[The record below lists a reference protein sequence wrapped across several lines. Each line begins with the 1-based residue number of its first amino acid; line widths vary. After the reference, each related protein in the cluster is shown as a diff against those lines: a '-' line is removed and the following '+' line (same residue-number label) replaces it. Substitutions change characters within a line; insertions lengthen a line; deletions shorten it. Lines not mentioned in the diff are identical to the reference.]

1 MFATPRGLFVCAW
14 LLIAAAAA
22 GTAQTAPPAPPPP
35 RLPSGSVDERIQ
47 RLERLLAETR
57 AEVAALKAAS
67 AGSSTDAAKLAEI
80 ERRIDILAQEIEAM
94 KIGEAAQGAAAS
106 RARPRRRRRSPLRG
120 PPPSRSRRRPE
131 PPRPPAN
138 ATVWASRPRR
148 CTASSAASRSAATAR
163 SCTRTS
169 PRRTRA
175 ASRPASEDQITD
187 LRAVVYLG
195 YKFDDHFVLNT
206 ELEYENAVVA
216 SDKGGEAEVEFAYI
230 DYMHSRPFNARA
242 GLVLIPMGLINEQHE
257 PTAFLGARRND
268 VEDVIIPST
277 WRELGW
283 GLYGEAGPF
292 SYRGYMVNGLNAAGY
307 DAEEGIREG
316 RQEGSE
322 ALAENWAFTGRLDFV
337 CVPGLLVGASVFTG
351 NSGQGHF
358 TPSGQKVHGAT
369 TVADAHLDWRWRG
382 LWLRGLYAHTWI
394 SEADLINQMNGLE
407 GDESIGS
414 RQEGWYVQGGY
425 DVLSLMSGARA
436 SLIPF
441 ARYEEYD
448 TQKEVPVGYARNPEN
463 DRQELTL
470 GLMFKPIDRL
480 AFKADWQQRHNAA
493 GTGVNQWNLALGYIF

>member
-1 MFATPRGLFVCAW
+1 MSVVPRWLSVGFG
-14 LLIAAAAA
+14 LLIAARLA
-22 GTAQTAPPAPPPP
+22 AQTPPPSP
-35 RLPSGSVDERIQ
+35 TPVPASLDERIQ
-47 RLERLLAETR
+47 RLEKLLNDTR

-67 AGSSTDAAKLAEI
+67 AGGDVDAKLAEI
-80 ERRIDILAQEIEAM
+80 QRRIDILAQEIEAL
-94 KIGEAAQGAAAS
+94 KIAAAAQGTT
-106 RARPRRRRRSPLRG
+106 
-120 PPPSRSRRRPE
+120 
-131 PPRPPAN
+131 
-138 ATVWASRPRR
+138 TVA
-148 CTASSAASRSAATAR
+148 SAATA
-163 SCTRTS
+163 
-169 PRRTRA
+169 PA
-175 ASRPASEDQITD
+175 AGEGPVITIAPPAGTAQDAGQRFGLGLSAAKVYGIKRGVSIGGYGEVLYQNFASKDQSGAPSGAQDQITD
-187 LRAVVYLG
+187 LRAVVYVG

-257 PTAFLGARRND
+257 PIAFLGARRND

-322 ALAENWAFTGRLDFV
+322 ALAENWAFTGRLDWV
-337 CVPGLLVGASVFTG
+337 GAPGLLVGASVFTG
-351 NSGQGHF
+351 NSGQGRF

-369 TVADAHLDWRWRG
+369 TVFDAHLDWRWRG

-394 SEADLINQMNGLE
+394 SEADLINQLNGFE
-407 GDESIGS
+407 GDESVGS

-425 DVLSLMSGARA
+425 DVLSLVSQAKA

-441 ARYEEYD
+441 VRYEEYD
-448 TQKEVPVGYARNPEN
+448 TQKAVPAGYERNPAN

-470 GLMFKPIDRL
+470 GLVFKPIDRL
-480 AFKADWQQRHNAA
+480 AFKADWQQRHDAA
-493 GTGVNQWNLALGYIF
+493 GTGVNQWNLALGYVF